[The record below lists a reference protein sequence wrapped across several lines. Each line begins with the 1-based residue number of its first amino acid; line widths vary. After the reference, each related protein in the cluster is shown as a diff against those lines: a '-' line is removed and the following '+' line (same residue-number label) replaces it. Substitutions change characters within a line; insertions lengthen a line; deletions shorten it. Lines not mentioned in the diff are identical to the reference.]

1 MFNDMLLATLSYPQ
15 PTSSKAIS
23 RAVDF
28 AARLHSTISCMAFEI
43 SLSAS
48 LGYLSEGML
57 DVEGMIAA
65 VQRKSSAAARDILET
80 FRNEAGRRE
89 VLGDCLLKTCPNSD
103 VTTLLVGEARVHDL
117 TVIPIAD
124 VDGIEQWY
132 GEAVV
137 FGSGR
142 PVLILPEAG
151 PAPRLDSVLVA
162 WDGTRAA
169 ARALSD
175 ALPLLSLAK
184 TISVVTIVG
193 EKPLGAGEFET
204 DLTRHFA
211 RHNLK
216 FSFHQVESKGR
227 AIGDVLASAA
237 AQRECDLLVMGAF
250 GHSRIRDFVLGGATK
265 SMLANPPLPLFLSH

>member
-1 MFNDMLLATLSYPQ
+1 MFKDMLLATLSYPQ
-15 PTSSKAIS
+15 PTSPNAIS
-23 RAVDF
+23 RSVDF
-28 AARLHSTISCMAFEI
+28 AARLRSTISCVAFEI
-43 SLSAS
+43 SLSSS
-48 LGYLSEGML
+48 LGYLSEGIP

-65 VQRKSSAAARDILET
+65 VQRKSSAAAKDILEA
-80 FRNEAGRRE
+80 FRIEAGRRE
-89 VLGDCLLKTCPNSD
+89 VLGDCLLKTCPSSD
-103 VTTLLVGEARVHDL
+103 VTTLLVGEARVRDL
-117 TVIPIAD
+117 TIMPIAD
-124 VDGIEQWY
+124 VDGVEQWY
-132 GEAVV
+132 GEAIV

-184 TISVVTIVG
+184 AISVVTVVG
-193 EKPLGAGEFET
+193 EKPLGAGEFEA
-204 DLTRHFA
+204 DLSRHLA
-211 RHNLK
+211 SHNLK
-216 FSFHQVESKGR
+216 FSFHHVESKGR

-237 AQRECDLLVMGAF
+237 AERECDLLVMGAF

-265 SMLANPPLPLFLSH
+265 SMLAKPPLSLFLSH